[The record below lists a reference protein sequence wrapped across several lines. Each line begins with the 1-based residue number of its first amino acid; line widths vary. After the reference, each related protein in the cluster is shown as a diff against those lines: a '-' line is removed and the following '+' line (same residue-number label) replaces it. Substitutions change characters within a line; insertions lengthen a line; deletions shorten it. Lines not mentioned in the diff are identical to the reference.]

1 MLPKAMPL
9 SKSSAPN
16 PSSTEP
22 EPAKSCSIILLKD
35 SVLKEF
41 FFEALPDGVFLPT
54 RPLETTVR
62 NQYHNSCKT
71 PAEMIRTVVS
81 AGRLLRS
88 PRLGRAL
95 ASGSDLVLSAVT
107 NGVFEGFGLLLDRA
121 ETVLDGVVGGAEVG
135 RDVANVDL

>member
-1 MLPKAMPL
+1 
-9 SKSSAPN
+9 
-16 PSSTEP
+16 
-22 EPAKSCSIILLKD
+22 
-35 SVLKEF
+35 
-41 FFEALPDGVFLPT
+41 
-54 RPLETTVR
+54 
-62 NQYHNSCKT
+62 
-71 PAEMIRTVVS
+71 MIRTVVS

-121 ETVLDGVVGGAEVG
+121 ETVLDGVVGGAEVS